1 MVEAKVL
8 KKIPGYG
15 YFPGDT
21 GSFSNEAVEEL
32 LKKGYVMAAKVE
44 KVEKAKGK

>member
-1 MVEAKVL
+1 MVEAKVI

-21 GSFSNEAVEEL
+21 GSFSSDVVEGL
-32 LKKGYVMAAKVE
+32 IKGGYVVAVKVE
-44 KVEKAKGK
+44 KIEKAKGK